1 MRTILV
7 AAFAL
12 LLTPTPALA
21 QDSLISD
28 ADYCEVV
35 ADDASSCQAL
45 LAAFSAREQG
55 LPVSGPEFRALV
67 AGDVAVCEE
76 RIRFLAEAGVVPRWL
91 AGHENPALPPVEMPD
106 MAPPPDDLRVGRSLG
121 SPEAP
126 VRIDVYEDP
135 QCPACGLF
143 TSRIEPLLIAGPIA
157 DGEVFFTYKD
167 MTFLGPESFEA
178 AAAMRVAEELDGKFW
193 EYHDV
198 LFHNQGAENEGAFS
212 TSRLADMA
220 ELIGL
225 DRDEFLAELV
235 DPRYVEAV
243 QAEFDEARELGINS
257 TPTLVVNGGLH
268 PGVPDWDELRELIA
282 AERS

>member
-1 MRTILV
+1 MRRFSSVLV
-7 AAFAL
+7 IATLAATLAGCQLVGAL
-12 LLTPTPALA
+12 LDEASPAT
-21 QDSLISD
+21 
-28 ADYCEVV
+28 
-35 ADDASSCQAL
+35 
-45 LAAFSAREQG
+45 
-55 LPVSGPEFRALV
+55 
-67 AGDVAVCEE
+67 
-76 RIRFLAEAGVVPRWL
+76 
-91 AGHENPALPPVEMPD
+91 LPPVEAAD
-106 MAPPPDDLRVGRSLG
+106 APPPPEDLRVGRSLG

-143 TSRIEPLLIAGPIA
+143 TSRIEPLLIAGPIS
-157 DGEVFFTYKD
+157 DGEVFLTYKD

-198 LFHNQGAENEGAFS
+198 LFHNQGTENEGAFS

-225 DRDEFLAELV
+225 ERDEFLSELE

-243 QAEFDEARELGINS
+243 QAEYDGARELGIS
-257 TPTLVVNGGLH
+257 SVPTLVINGQLH
-268 PGVPDWDELRELIA
+268 PGVPDWDELRELIDMLAQDNLA
-282 AERS
+282 ATLRGQGDHAGARDLFEQVLEGRTRTLGPEHPDTLITMNDLAMTLAALDEARPAAID